1 VLDSGRFISKNILFF
16 LQKNLAFFC
25 KGVWFFWQHFC
36 RGVFYALLLDCAAN
50 AALAVYFAC
59 AFGLAAFGGFMMFTT
74 VKVCGLASAESVG
87 LLDAALRQVAA
98 ACKSR
103 RAWLRLRDMAAAA
116 ADIAWSKKAMAAY
129 VAANAWRITADNCLA
144 QFTKCG
150 RAIWQAARVGKT
162 RLRAGGR
169 YVLRRHGRAASVD
182 SAQRCLDGI
191 LNTKRG

>member
-1 VLDSGRFISKNILFF
+1 MPR
-16 LQKNLAFFC
+16 
-25 KGVWFFWQHFC
+25 QHFC
-36 RGVFYALLLDCAAN
+36 TGVFYALLLDCASN
-50 AALAVYFAC
+50 AAVAVYFAC

-74 VKVCGLASAESVG
+74 VMVCRLAAGGSVA

-116 ADIAWSKKAMAAY
+116 ANIAWDKKAMAAY

-150 RAIWQAARVGKT
+150 RATWQAARVGKT
-162 RLRAGGR
+162 RLRVGGR
-169 YVLRRHGRAASVD
+169 YVLRKNGRAAAMG
-182 SAQRCLDGI
+182 SAQRQLDGI
-191 LNTKRG
+191 LNVRRG